1 VAGFKGAEKNSPMW
15 VRRWSSQFEIA
26 CYFIQH
32 SVNSD
37 AGGCPEWR
45 KFKQLCSKL
54 GTTSYLPSP
63 LPVPFPPLIKGDLGF
78 SARPNSTVNQPKKSS
93 GRDSAILISRLCR
106 RNYRGSCFTPIP
118 AFPHQG
124 GRSRTRASS

>member
-1 VAGFKGAEKNSPMW
+1 MW

-54 GTTSYLPSP
+54 GTYPQGQRGLSQEFASHETVAVNTAKTLDSP
-63 LPVPFPPLIKGDLGF
+63 RAGTIPV
-78 SARPNSTVNQPKKSS
+78 
-93 GRDSAILISRLCR
+93 
-106 RNYRGSCFTPIP
+106 
-118 AFPHQG
+118 
-124 GRSRTRASS
+124 